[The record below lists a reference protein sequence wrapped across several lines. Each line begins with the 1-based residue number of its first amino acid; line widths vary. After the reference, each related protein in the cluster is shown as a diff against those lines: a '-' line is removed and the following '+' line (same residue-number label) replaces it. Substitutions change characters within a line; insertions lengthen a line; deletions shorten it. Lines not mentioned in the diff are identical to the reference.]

1 MERNK
6 TDGNGTSTVENDS
19 IRDEERTGTGVER
32 RRSDR
37 EQSPPQLGS
46 RILVTWFELTAVGIT
61 GSLLGTT
68 VGGPVGFLI
77 YLATSLLTVG
87 VIFYNVNQL
96 IKGWVQMTGEVP

>member
-1 MERNK
+1 MKRDK
-6 TDGNGTSTVENDS
+6 TDGNGTRTVENDS

-37 EQSPPQLGS
+37 EQSHPQLGS
-46 RILVTWFELTAVGIT
+46 RILVTWFELTVVGIT

-96 IKGWVQMTGEVP
+96 IKGWVQMTGELP

>member
-1 MERNK
+1 MERDK
-6 TDGNGTSTVENDS
+6 TDGNGTSTVEDDS
-19 IRDEERTGTGVER
+19 IRDEEHTGTGVER

-37 EQSPPQLGS
+37 DQSPPQLGS

-61 GSLLGTT
+61 GSILGTT

-96 IKGWVQMTGEVP
+96 IKGWVQLTGERP